1 MPIMSKLLSSVLLF
15 LLAAL
20 VCHADE
26 LVRLEGVTLAAYG
39 GNDGDS
45 FMIEHKGKKQVVR
58 LYYADCPESR
68 ASTDS
73 DARRVRD
80 QANHFGLSDSQQVF
94 VYGKEAAQFTQ
105 QQLAKPFTVHTA
117 YADARG
123 RSPGG
128 RVFAF
133 VTTADGKDLAQLLIE
148 NGLARSYG
156 YRRQLPDGTHYKEAQ
171 ARLDDIETVA
181 ALKRIGIWKQTNP
194 DRLVE
199 LRAASRLEDAE
210 LQAITIGTPQAIG
223 KININTATA
232 EELQTI
238 HGIGPVTAER
248 IIELRPFKDADD
260 LDRIPRLP
268 AKTKANVIER
278 TTF

>member
-1 MPIMSKLLSSVLLF
+1 MTKRRSTVLLLTLF
-15 LLAAL
+15 AI
-20 VCHADE
+20 VCRGDD
-26 LVRLEGVTLAAYG
+26 LVRLDGAKLADYG

-58 LYYADCPESR
+58 LYYVDCPETH
-68 ASTDS
+68 ASTET
-73 DARRVRD
+73 DARRARD
-80 QANHFGLSDSQQVF
+80 QANYFGLSDSKQVF
-94 VYGKEAAQFTQ
+94 FYGKAATAFTR

-117 YADARG
+117 YADALG

-133 VTTADGKDLAQLLIE
+133 VTTADGKDLARLLVE

-171 ARLDDIETVA
+171 ARLDDMETAA
-181 ALKRIGIWKQTNP
+181 ALKKIGIWERTNP

-199 LRAASRLEDAE
+199 LRASTRLEEAE
-210 LQAITIGTPQAIG
+210 LHAIAEGNLQENR
-223 KININTATA
+223 KININSAPA
-232 EELQTI
+232 EELETI
-238 HGIGPVTAER
+238 HGIGPATAKR
-248 IIELRPFKDADD
+248 IIELRPFKNADD

-268 AKTKANVIER
+268 AKTKANLIER
-278 TTF
+278 ATF